1 MVIDT
6 KYQRLEV
13 HSANEG
19 SETQQLGLIRSI
31 RRGIK
36 DPMIVITSYQRMPS
50 RTSTPQSPRGLGSP
64 STSKTARMDQL
75 EAAYGQSLDINRI
88 SSKELPMYNC
98 IR

>member
-6 KYQRLEV
+6 KYQRFGG
-13 HSANEG
+13 HSASEG
-19 SETQQLGLIRSI
+19 SETQQLVLIRSI
-31 RRGIK
+31 RRGIM
-36 DPMIVITSYQRMPS
+36 DPVISITRYQQMPS
-50 RTSTPQSPRGLGSP
+50 RTSTPQSPRGLAKPRSWQD
-64 STSKTARMDQL
+64 SKNDQL